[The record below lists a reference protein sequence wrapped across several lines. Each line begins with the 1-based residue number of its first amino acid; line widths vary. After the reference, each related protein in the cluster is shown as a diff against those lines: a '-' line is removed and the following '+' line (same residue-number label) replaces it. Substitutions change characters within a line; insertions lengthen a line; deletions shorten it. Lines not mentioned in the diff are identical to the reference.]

1 MFAIYF
7 DTYDFCDAFD
17 SYADACAYLANLDD
31 ASDHEIIEV
40 SSDLVR
46 YELDAQLVFAI
57 MEV

>member
-7 DTYDFCDAFD
+7 DTYDFCCAFD

-40 SSDLVR
+40 SSDLVE
-46 YELDAQLVFAI
+46 YGLDA
-57 MEV
+57 